1 MKDLEGLAEF
11 CAVVENGGFTR
22 AGEAIGMS
30 AAFISRRVASLAAR
44 IGARLLHRTT
54 RQVNLTDIGAQYYE
68 RAKSILEDIE
78 ALSADMSEQQEL
90 VKGTIRV
97 TAGGAFGETWV
108 KDVIVDFAAHYP
120 DIEIELLMT
129 DRQVD
134 LVAERFDL
142 AIRHGTP
149 SDPDLIMRRI
159 STRRMIV
166 CGAPEYFAEKSIP
179 QVPEDLLH
187 LDGLRSK
194 GLKWLF
200 STNGNDPYEIRP
212 PARLW
217 SNSGYVL
224 ARAAEQ
230 GLGVARLADAY
241 VESALETGRL
251 VRVLEDYE
259 VPTQDIVL
267 CYPSKDYLP
276 FRVRKLIEFLAA
288 RNHVPG
294 PE

>member
-1 MKDLEGLAEF
+1 MKDLEGLVEF

-30 AAFISRRVASLAAR
+30 AAFISRRVAGLEAR

-54 RQVNLTDIGAQYYE
+54 RRVNLTDIGAQYYE
-68 RAKSILEDIE
+68 RAKAILTDIE
-78 ALSADMSEQQEL
+78 ALSSDMSEQQEL

-97 TAGGAFGETWV
+97 TAGGAFGEGWV
-108 KDVIVDFAAHYP
+108 RDAIVDFAGQFL
-120 DIEIELLMT
+120 DVEMELLLT

-134 LVAERFDL
+134 MVAERFDL
-142 AIRHGTP
+142 AIRHGMP
-149 SDPDLIMRRI
+149 RDPDLIMRRV
-159 STRRMIV
+159 SSRRMIV
-166 CGAPEYFAEKSIP
+166 CGAPDYFARKGLPEA
-179 QVPEDLLH
+179 PEDLLH
-187 LDGLRSK
+187 HDGLRTK

-200 STNGNDPYEIRP
+200 STGGNEPYEIRP

-217 SNSGYVL
+217 SNSGQVL

-241 VESALETGRL
+241 VASAIEAGRL

-259 VPTQDIVL
+259 VPAQDIVL

-288 RNHVPG
+288 RSHAG
-294 PE
+294 GLR